1 MRPKLPLA
9 LLVPF
14 GAMAAALGFGAWTGF
29 PVHSDAVLTLLER
42 ERGKAALAAYH
53 PDRPLY
59 GWMLQ
64 LTENVAGSGR
74 VVQVGTAL
82 AAWAVLAWLTSLLWK
97 RLFPG
102 EERWSW
108 LPALLVLSPIVVQVQ
123 FVGLT
128 IAYPGVLPV
137 SLILGALLIDL
148 PAPGVRRPAR
158 AAAVLLLA
166 GLSAVISEYGVA
178 AAFGG
183 AALALVMHHRRTA
196 ALLALGAG
204 AGAVVFHL
212 ISDAAARPDITAA
225 TQLPHVLGHPL
236 RAFGRWLLGFWYALA
251 GAYGDAAS
259 RLLLDPDS
267 RSTLVAFAL
276 GLASVPFVVMAVR
289 RFAPPDPRAFDRR
302 RAVGLIVAIGA
313 ATLPVVLAGRHVAS
327 YGTGIPGYET
337 RFLLPALP
345 FACVLV
351 ASALVRLLVPGVL
364 PAAAAVLVFLC
375 VQHAWQGA
383 FEMRR
388 VQSWARDLG
397 RVLQPLVRKSPGI
410 TLAVV
415 AADPSPMTGPILTS
429 KITLGWPAG
438 DAARTWVLSLD
449 KALLLVGSR
458 GRCHVG
464 ESISIAGEIRWAGRS
479 GPLDRVVWIPDR
491 GGRVGEPE
499 PYCVAPAP

>member
-1 MRPKLPLA
+1 
-9 LLVPF
+9 
-14 GAMAAALGFGAWTGF
+14 MAAAVGFGAWTGF

-42 ERGKAALAAYH
+42 ERGKASLAAYH

-64 LTENVAGSGR
+64 QTENVAGSGR
-74 VVQVGTAL
+74 IVQVGTAL
-82 AAWAVLAWLTSLLWK
+82 AAWAVLAWLTSLLW
-97 RLFPG
+97 RRVFPG

-148 PAPGVRRPAR
+148 PAREALRPAR
-158 AAAVLLLA
+158 AAAVLLLT

-183 AALALVMHHRRTA
+183 AALALVMRHRRTA
-196 ALLALGAG
+196 ALLALGGG
-204 AGAVVFHL
+204 AGAAVFRL
-212 ISDAAARPDITAA
+212 ISDAAARPDIAAA

-236 RAFGRWLLGFWYALA
+236 RAFGHWLLGFWYALA
-251 GAYGDAAS
+251 GAWGGAAS
-259 RLLLDPDS
+259 HLVLGRDS
-267 RSTLVAFAL
+267 RSTLVALVL
-276 GLASVPFVVMAVR
+276 GLACVPFVVAAVR
-289 RFAPPDPRAFDRR
+289 RFSPRDPRAFDRR
-302 RAVGLIVAIGA
+302 RAVGLIAAIGA
-313 ATLPVVLAGRHVAS
+313 ATLPVVLAGRSVAW
-327 YGTGIPGYET
+327 YGTRIPGYET

-351 ASALVRLLVPGVL
+351 AAALVRLLVPGVL

-375 VQHAWQGA
+375 VQQAWQGA
-383 FEMRR
+383 FEMRL
-388 VQSWARDLG
+388 VQSWARDVG
-397 RVLQPLVRKSPGI
+397 RVLQPLVSTSPGI

-415 AADPSPMTGPILTS
+415 AEDSSRMMGAISTS
-429 KITLGWPAG
+429 KITLGWPARDG
-438 DAARTWVLSLD
+438 ARTWVLSLD
-449 KALLLVGSR
+449 RALPLVGPR
-458 GRCHVG
+458 ERCHVG
-464 ESISIAGEIRWAGRS
+464 ESISIPGEIRWAGRS

-491 GGRVGEPE
+491 DGRVGEPE
-499 PYCVAPAP
+499 PYCLAPSPAP

>member
-1 MRPKLPLA
+1 
-9 LLVPF
+9 
-14 GAMAAALGFGAWTGF
+14 MAAAVGFGAWTGF

-59 GWMLQ
+59 GGMLQ
-64 LTENVAGSGR
+64 LTENVVGTGR
-74 VVQVGTAL
+74 VVQVAAAL

-108 LPALLVLSPIVVQVQ
+108 LPALLVLAPIVVQVQ

-128 IAYPGVLPV
+128 IAYPGILPV
-137 SLILGALLIDL
+137 SLVLGALLLDL
-148 PAPGVRRPAR
+148 PSPGVRRPAH
-158 AAAVLLLA
+158 AAAALLPA
-166 GLSAVISEYGVA
+166 ALSVVISEYGVA

-183 AALALVMHHRRTA
+183 AALALVMRHRRSA

-204 AGAVVFHL
+204 AGAFVFHL
-212 ISDAAARPDITAA
+212 ISNPAARPDITAA
-225 TQLPHVLGHPL
+225 TQLPHVLDHPL

-251 GAYGDAAS
+251 GAYGDAAW
-259 RLLLDPDS
+259 RLELDPDS
-267 RSTLVAFAL
+267 RGTLVAFAL
-276 GLASVPFVVMAVR
+276 GLVSVPFAMTAVR

-302 RAVGLIVAIGA
+302 RATGLIVAMGA
-313 ATLPVVLAGRHVAS
+313 ATLPVVLAGRDVAW
-327 YGTGIPGYET
+327 YGSRIPGYET

-351 ASALVRLLVPGVL
+351 AAALVRLLVPGVL

-375 VQHAWQGA
+375 VQQAWQGA

-388 VQSWARDLG
+388 VQSWARDLS

-415 AADPSPMTGPILTS
+415 AADPSPTSGPITTG
-429 KITLGWPAG
+429 KVTLGWTFD

-449 KALLLVGSR
+449 KAPRLVGPR
-458 GRCHVG
+458 ERCRVG
-464 ESISIAGEIRWAGRS
+464 ESIAIAGEIRWAGRS
-479 GPLDRVVWIPDR
+479 GPLARVVWIPDR
-491 GGRVGEPE
+491 GDRVGEPE
-499 PYCVAPAP
+499 PYCLAPAP